1 MLANE
6 ERSSL
11 VYHMNSNEENK
22 FDKIN
27 IRTQCYKTFYSRNL
41 QLFIKNWSVFLWQA
55 SQPSLTSA
63 S

>member
-11 VYHMNSNEENK
+11 VYDMNSNEENK
-22 FDKIN
+22 LYKIIN

-41 QLFIKNWSVFLWQA
+41 QLFIKNWSVFFWQA
-55 SQPSLTSA
+55 FPA
-63 S
+63 

>member
-11 VYHMNSNEENK
+11 IYHMNSNEENK

-41 QLFIKNWSVFLWQA
+41 QLFIKTEVFFSGKL
-55 SQPSLTSA
+55 PNLL
-63 S
+63 

>member
-11 VYHMNSNEENK
+11 VYDMNSNEENK
-22 FDKIN
+22 FDKIIN

-41 QLFIKNWSVFLWQA
+41 QLFVKKLKYF
-55 SQPSLTSA
+55 SLTSLP
-63 S
+63 SLV